1 MPEGAFFVT
10 LKPRTGGGE
19 QMNLS
24 QLDALAQDI
33 IIRAGE
39 RIKQSL
45 HKEMTITEKSSTS
58 DLVTNIDM
66 ETEQFF
72 VKEVSEALPEH
83 RLLGEEGFGDTITDW
98 DGYVWIVDPID
109 GTTNFINQQR
119 NFCITVGIYKDGVGE
134 LGYIYQVMTGE
145 LISAIRGQGAYQN
158 GVLLPQLKNVEFE
171 DSLLGVNASW
181 VAPNRHIDHH
191 QVAKLI
197 KRVRGTRS
205 YGSAALEISYVVTG
219 RLDAYFSMRLSAWD
233 VAGGMVIANEV
244 GALCGTLGGGEFD
257 LLKKQPFIIANPAL
271 FEELVKDY
279 LIS

>member
-1 MPEGAFFVT
+1 
-10 LKPRTGGGE
+10 
-19 QMNLS
+19 MNLV
-24 QLDALAQDI
+24 QIDEVAQSI
-33 IIRAGE
+33 IKQAGE
-39 RIKQSL
+39 RIKASL
-45 HKEMTITEKSSTS
+45 HTQMTITEKSSPS

-72 VKEVSEALPEH
+72 VSQVNQHFPTH

-119 NFCITVGIYKDGVGE
+119 NFCITVGIYKEGIGE

-145 LISAIRGQGAYQN
+145 MISATKGQGAFQN
-158 GVLLPQLKNVEFE
+158 GKQLPKLATTQFE
-171 DSLLGVNASW
+171 DSLIGVNASW
-181 VAPNRHIDHH
+181 VAPNRHIDHTK
-191 QVAKLI
+191 VAELV

-233 VAGGMVIANEV
+233 VAGGMVIAEEV
-244 GALCGTLGGGEFD
+244 GAICGTLGGGPFD
-257 LLKKQPFIIANPAL
+257 LLKNQPFIIANPAL
-271 FEELVKDY
+271 FDEIITYY
-279 LIS
+279 LTPQTT